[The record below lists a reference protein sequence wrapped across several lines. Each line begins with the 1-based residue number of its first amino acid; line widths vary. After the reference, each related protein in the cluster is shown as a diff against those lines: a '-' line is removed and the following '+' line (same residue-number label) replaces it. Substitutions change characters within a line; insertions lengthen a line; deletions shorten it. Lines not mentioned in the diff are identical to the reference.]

1 MAPLYKQR
9 RLQFT
14 RQPRYLQRHLAA
26 INYGCPMLPSLF
38 RIGQWDMPTHEFFIG
53 LGLIAALLVFYM
65 RARDRG
71 ELDDRV
77 RWIAL
82 GALIGGGLFARAAA
96 IWQFAFTGN
105 TLADVWLHGGRSVL
119 GGLAGAYFGAE
130 VTKRIVGYRT
140 STGELFA
147 PAVALG
153 MAVGRIG
160 CFLTEQLGTATA
172 LPWGITLSPAVAA
185 NVPNC
190 PQCVSGAALHPSFLY
205 EIGFHLIAF
214 GALWMTRDTLAEGRS
229 FKLYLLGYGLF
240 RLLVEFVRGNPEM
253 AFGLSGSQLFLLVTI
268 PLLALA
274 LLRQDTRTVQ
284 LTEATP

>member
-1 MAPLYKQR
+1 
-9 RLQFT
+9 
-14 RQPRYLQRHLAA
+14 
-26 INYGCPMLPSLF
+26 MLPTLF
-38 RIGQWDMPTHEFFIG
+38 RVGPWAVPTHEFFIG
-53 LGLIAALLVFYM
+53 LGLIAAVLVFYI

-82 GALIGGGLFARAAA
+82 GALLGGGLFARAAA
-96 IWQFAFTGN
+96 IWQFALTGN
-105 TLADVWLHGGRSVL
+105 TVADVWLHGGRSVL

-130 VTKRIVGYRT
+130 VTKRIVGYRS

-153 MAVGRIG
+153 MAIGRIG
-160 CFLTEQLGTATA
+160 CFLTEQIGTTTT

-185 NVPNC
+185 NVPSC
-190 PQCVSGAALHPSFLY
+190 PQCLTGAALHPSFLY
-205 EIGFHLIAF
+205 EILFHLIAF
-214 GALWMTRDTLAEGRS
+214 AALWVTRDTLGEGRS

-240 RLLVEFVRGNPEM
+240 RLVVEFVRGNPEM

-274 LLRQDTRTVQ
+274 LLRQEASTIQ
-284 LTEATP
+284 FTEATL